1 MGNLVIKTTVK
12 GSFEKTFKFLKA
24 VKQKKFL
31 KNLDKFGQEG
41 VNALAAATPRD
52 TGLTADSWHYE
63 IKQNEWYTYINWYN
77 TNLSKEWFNVA
88 LMIQKGHGTKQGVW
102 IEGIDYINPAI
113 QPIFKKMADDI
124 WEGVVTA

>member
-77 TNLSKEWFNVA
+77 TNLSKDWFNVA

-124 WEGVVTA
+124 WEGVITS

>member
-1 MGNLVIKTTVK
+1 MGNLIIKTTVK

-24 VKQKKFL
+24 AKQKKFL

-77 TNLSKEWFNVA
+77 TNLSKDWFNVA
-88 LMIQKGHGTKQGVW
+88 LMIQKGHGTRQGVW

>member
-77 TNLSKEWFNVA
+77 TNLSKDWFNVA